1 MATDFT
7 NKITTFPGGLI
18 PTLADTPLDIRTR
31 VETEADILSIPKP
44 YIGMVVY
51 VKDTGK
57 RFEVL
62 TLKDKKQGLKVVKNA
77 AVNTYRELI
86 IDLSN
91 YATKD
96 DISRIDTDLEA
107 LKNVDLSSLHTHNN
121 KNILDNITEVD
132 INTWN
137 AKSDFSGSYN
147 DLTDTPTIPTK
158 VSELI
163 NDLSLATET
172 FVSNKIAEAQLA
184 QGEIDL
190 SGYATKDDLSKY
202 VSTEE
207 LEINLTDYVK
217 LTDLEAKK
225 YATKEYVDDRISNHD
240 HNVMTEADAD
250 EMMNNL
256 YVK

>member
-7 NKITTFPGGLI
+7 TDVTKFPGGLL
-18 PTLADTPLDIRTR
+18 PNAADTPIDIRTR
-31 VETEADILSIPKP
+31 VETEADIMTIPKP

-57 RFEVL
+57 RYEVL

-96 DISRIDTDLEA
+96 DISRINTDLEA

-190 SGYATKDDLSKY
+190 SGYATQ
-202 VSTEE
+202 T
-207 LEINLTDYVK
+207 
-217 LTDLEAKK
+217 
-225 YATKEYVDDRISNHD
+225 YVDNQIATHE
-240 HNVMTEADAD
+240 HNTMSIDDANI
-250 EMMNNL
+250 MFNNL
-256 YVK
+256 YTK

>member
-7 NKITTFPGGLI
+7 SGVTGFPGGLT
-18 PTLADTPLDIRTR
+18 PTSVDTPLDIRTR

-77 AVNTYRELI
+77 AVDTYKELI

-121 KNILDNITEVD
+121 KDILDNITEVD
-132 INTWN
+132 INIWN

-172 FVSNKIAEAQLA
+172 FVSNKITEAQLA

-190 SGYATKDDLSKY
+190 SGYATKDDLSNYAQLSDLTNY
-202 VSTEE
+202 VTNAK
-207 LEINLTDYVK
+207 LESYN
-217 LTDLEAKK
+217 
-225 YATKEYVDDRISNHD
+225 YADISYVDNQIATHNHPTI
-240 HNVMTEADAD
+240 TEADVD
-250 EMMNNL
+250 DI
-256 YVK
+256 VKNIYK

>member
-1 MATDFT
+1 MATDFKSKVT
-7 NKITTFPGGLI
+7 GFPGGLL
-18 PTLADTPLDIRTR
+18 PNAADTPLDIRTR
-31 VETEADILSIPKP
+31 VETETDIMSIPKP

-62 TLKDKKQGLKVVKNA
+62 TLKDKKQGFTVVKNA
-77 AVNTYRELI
+77 AVDTYRELI

-172 FVSNKIAEAQLA
+172 FVSNKIAEAQL
-184 QGEIDL
+184 GNKEIDL
-190 SGYATKDDLSKY
+190 SGYATKDDLSNYAQLSELTNY
-202 VSTEE
+202 VTYTE
-207 LEINLTDYVK
+207 LENYQ
-217 LTDLEAKK
+217 
-225 YATKEYVDDRISNHD
+225 YADTSYVDNQIATHD
-240 HNVMTEADAD
+240 HPTITEADAN
-250 EMMNNL
+250 EIINNL
-256 YVK
+256 FK

>member
-7 NKITTFPGGLI
+7 TDVTKFPGGLL
-18 PTLADTPLDIRTR
+18 PNATDTPIDIRTR
-31 VETEADILSIPKP
+31 VETEADIFTIPKP

-62 TLKDKKQGLKVVKNA
+62 TLKDKKQGLKVIKNA
-77 AVNTYRELI
+77 AVDTYRELI

-96 DISRIDTDLEA
+96 DISRINTDLEA

-190 SGYATKDDLSKY
+190 SGFATKNDLNNY
-202 VSTEE
+202 VTF
-207 LEINLTDYVK
+207 I
-217 LTDLEAKK
+217 DLEGEGFT
-225 YATKEYVDDRISNHD
+225 TKTYVDNQIVTHE
-240 HNVMTEADAD
+240 HNTMSIDDANT
-250 EMMNNL
+250 MFNNL
-256 YVK
+256 YTK

>member
-7 NKITTFPGGLI
+7 TNLTNFPGGLT
-18 PTLADTPLDIRTR
+18 PESADTPLDIRTR
-31 VETEADILSIPKP
+31 VETEADIMTIPKP

-62 TLKDKKQGLKVVKNA
+62 SLKDKRQGLKVIKNA
-77 AVNTYRELI
+77 AVDTYRELI

-96 DISRIDTDLEA
+96 DISRINTDLEA

-190 SGYATKDDLSKY
+190 SGYATKDDLSNYAQLSDLTNY
-202 VSTEE
+202 VTNTK
-207 LEINLTDYVK
+207 LESYN
-217 LTDLEAKK
+217 
-225 YATKEYVDDRISNHD
+225 YADISYVDNQIATHNHPTI
-240 HNVMTEADAD
+240 TEADAD
-250 EMMNNL
+250 DI
-256 YVK
+256 VKNIYK

>member
-7 NKITTFPGGLI
+7 TKVTAFPGGLT
-18 PTLADTPLDIRTR
+18 PNNTDTPLDVRTR
-31 VETEADILSIPKP
+31 VETEADIISIPKP

-57 RFEVL
+57 RYEIL
-62 TLKDKKQGLKVVKNA
+62 TLKDKKQGFNTLKNA
-77 AVNTYRELI
+77 AVDTYKELV

-121 KNILDNITEVD
+121 KDILDNITEVD

-137 AKSDFSGSYN
+137 AKSNFSGSYN
-147 DLTDTPTIPTK
+147 DLTDTPIIPTK

-202 VSTEE
+202 VSAED
-207 LEINLTDYVK
+207 LKINLTDYVK
-217 LTDLEAKK
+217 LTDLEAKN
-225 YATKEYVDDRISNHD
+225 YATKMYVDDRITNHD
-240 HNVMTEADAD
+240 HNIMTEADAD
-250 EMMNNL
+250 EMINNL
-256 YVK
+256 